1 LDFSYQKYQYLGHKA
16 MLRLL
21 YAESKG
27 VTLASLQR
35 IGDVAVGFETQR
47 AFRVR

>member
-1 LDFSYQKYQYLGHKA
+1 

-21 YAESKG
+21 YAEPKG
-27 VTLASLQR
+27 ATLASLQR